1 MRRCP
6 GRASVEQGRG
16 IRTALT
22 VQARDGLLYVYLPPL
37 TAAED
42 WLALVA
48 AIEQTAAALG
58 SQCVLEGY
66 KPPYDRRLESFS
78 VTPDPGVIEV
88 NVQPAASWDEIVQPH
103 RAAVRG
109 GPPCGLRAEKFMLD
123 GRHVGTGGGNHVVM
137 GAATPEDSPFLRRP
151 DLLRSL
157 LGFWHNHPSLSYL
170 FSGLFIGPMSQHP
183 RIDEARQ
190 DAVRELEIAFA
201 QVKRGRARP
210 RLDHRPAVPQHPG
223 RHDGQHPPHRVLH
236 RQDVLAG
243 QLLRP
248 ARPGGVPRLRDAAA
262 RRDGRRPDAA
272 DAHRRRRVLA
282 GAVRAPPGALGHP
295 GARRLHA
302 AALRLAGLHRRAGGA
317 GVHGAGFGASSTR
330 PGSPRISPS
339 ASP

>member
-1 MRRCP
+1 M
-6 GRASVEQGRG
+6 
-16 IRTALT
+16 RTALT
-22 VQARDGLLYVYLPPL
+22 VQARDGLLFVYVPPL
-37 TAAED
+37 PQAED
-42 WLALVA
+42 WVALVA
-48 AIEQTAAALG
+48 AVERTAAALG
-58 SQCVLEGY
+58 QPVVLEGY
-66 KPPYDRRLESFS
+66 KAPFDRRLEAFS

-88 NVQPAASWDEIVQPH
+88 NVQPATSWDEIVTHTEQLYEQA
-103 RAAVRG
+103 RQ
-109 GPPCGLRAEKFMLD
+109 CGLRAEKFMVD

-201 QVKRGRARP
+201 QVKPGAAAALDRG
-210 RLDHRPAVPQHPG
+210 PAVPQHPG
-223 RHDGQHPPHRVLH
+223 RHDGQHPPDRVLH

-248 ARPGGVPRLRDAAA
+248 AGPGGVPRLRDAAA
-262 RRDGRRPDAA
+262 PGDGRGPDAA
-272 DAHRRRRVLA
+272 DAHRRGRVLA

-295 GARRLHA
+295 
-302 AALRLAGLHRRAGGA
+302 RA
-317 GVHGAGFGASSTR
+317 
-330 PGSPRISPS
+330 
-339 ASP
+339 